1 MTPAEIFDGLDDGLT
16 LTELIA
22 KRLPGDA
29 ADIFERVIDAL
40 ADALP
45 HVQRL
50 VTTDGWDAGDVKA
63 VREILI
69 VALSEAPDLPDAE
82 ATSYADAFARLI
94 SRAVSAGLK
103 QEAPTVRGHGRRRRR
118 VLADVGDHV
127 ESSPHAD
134 PRGIVTTLVD
144 VGALDPDRKPVLRR
158 VDR

>member
-22 KRLPGDA
+22 KRLPGEA

-69 VALSEAPDLPDAE
+69 VALSEVPGLPDAE

-103 QEAPTVRGHGRRRRR
+103 QEAPFVRGHGRRRRR
-118 VLADVGDHV
+118 VLADVDV
-127 ESSPHAD
+127 EKGEPVKVFAREAD
-134 PRGIVTTLVD
+134 PESVREYIQRMG
-144 VGALDPDRKPVLRR
+144 LDAAR
-158 VDR
+158 VPR